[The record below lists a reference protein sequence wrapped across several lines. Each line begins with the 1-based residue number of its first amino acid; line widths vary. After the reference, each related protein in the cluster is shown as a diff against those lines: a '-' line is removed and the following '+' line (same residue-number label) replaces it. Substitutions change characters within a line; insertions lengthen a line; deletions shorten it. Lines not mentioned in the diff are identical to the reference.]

1 MKKVAIITGCSAG
14 VGLETLRGLSADDT
28 YRRIICAVRNP
39 KKMVAAMAETG
50 FLETMK
56 AKCEVVELDVASLA
70 SVDRFIERLKSMVIT
85 QIDRLILNA
94 GAKDYSNLQKHT
106 TEDGIDEIW
115 QINYFSNFYLVC
127 ALAPVLKATP
137 ESRVVL
143 LSSVMHW
150 LGASDAILNL
160 TAEGATSGGVSLW
173 STYRDSKFAI
183 TVLGNELSR
192 RGLDTV
198 AVNPGG
204 VASKIWRNWYTIY
217 LIGPVIRFFVTLI
230 LLTCTDGAQTT
241 LYACRALSE
250 KPRERLVYLSPY
262 GQIKSSWELLAFLS
276 DIHWFRIPHDQS
288 RFIGQCSRR
297 VEDPLLGARLWQ
309 KSIDVISKTC
319 AKRGSVCSAL

>member
-1 MKKVAIITGCSAG
+1 
-14 VGLETLRGLSADDT
+14 
-28 YRRIICAVRNP
+28 
-39 KKMVAAMAETG
+39 MVAALAETG

-56 AKCEVVELDVASLA
+56 AKCEVVEIDVASLA
-70 SVDRFIERLKSMVIT
+70 SVDRFIGRLKSMVIT

-127 ALAPVLKATP
+127 ALAPILRATP
-137 ESRVVL
+137 GSRVVL
-143 LSSVMHW
+143 LSSLMHW
-150 LGASDAILNL
+150 LGSSDGIFNL
-160 TAEGATSGGVSLW
+160 ITQGATSGGISLL
-173 STYRDSKFAI
+173 STYRNSKFAI
-183 TVLGNELSR
+183 TVLGSELSR
-192 RGLDTV
+192 RGIDTV

-204 VASKIWRNWYTIY
+204 VASEIWRNWYTIY

-230 LLTCTDGAQTT
+230 LLTCTGGAQTT
-241 LYACRALSE
+241 LYACRALTE

-297 VEDPLLGARLWQ
+297 VEDTVLGARLWQ

-319 AKRGSVCSAL
+319 A